1 MKWLSVLEKLAEL
14 VAALNALAKWFAERN
29 EEQPEPLKSSLQAV
43 NVLKGSLDAAASSDA
58 DNNPNEDHVRF

>member
-1 MKWLSVLEKLAEL
+1 MKWLEVLERLAGL
-14 VAALNALAKWFAERN
+14 VAALESLAKWFAERN

-43 NVLKGSLDAAASSDA
+43 QGLKRSLDVVASSN